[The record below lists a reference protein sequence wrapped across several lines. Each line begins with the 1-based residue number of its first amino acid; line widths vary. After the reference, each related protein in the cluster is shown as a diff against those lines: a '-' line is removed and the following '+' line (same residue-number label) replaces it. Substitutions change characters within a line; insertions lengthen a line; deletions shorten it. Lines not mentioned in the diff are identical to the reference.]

1 MSDTAN
7 LLGTGLL
14 YEDRLPLHWQ
24 PTAAVVAEGGSSH
37 VDEANAEFLRIMA
50 ALEEH
55 PPEPTEERPEI
66 AHEMRRLESKVDLLL
81 SMVGRLLVRQR
92 PLPEAAPLRLS
103 ATGIEWLASSQ
114 APATGEYVLL
124 DLYLC
129 RDFPL
134 PLLLTGK
141 VAQVTEEPAGGRR
154 TTVIFEGLGGTV
166 RDWLDKI
173 VFRQHRR
180 RVAHSRRE
188 ATKEA

>member
-24 PTAAVVAEGGSSH
+24 PTEAAVAEGGSSH
-37 VDEANAEFLRIMA
+37 VDEANAEFLRIMV

-81 SMVGRLLVRQR
+81 SMVSRLLVRQR
-92 PLPEAAPLRLS
+92 PLPDPVPLRLS
-103 ATGIEWLASSQ
+103 GAGIEWLSSQ
-114 APATGEYVLL
+114 APVKGEYLLL

-141 VAQVTEEPAGGRR
+141 VAQVTEEPAGRR

-180 RVAHSRRE
+180 RIAHSRRE
-188 ATKEA
+188 AAKEA

>member
-24 PTAAVVAEGGSSH
+24 LTEAAVVEGGASH

-81 SMVGRLLVRQR
+81 SMVSRLLARQR
-92 PLPEAAPLRLS
+92 PLPDAVPLRLS
-103 ATGIEWLASSQ
+103 ATGIEWLSSP
-114 APATGEYVLL
+114 APAKGKYVLL
-124 DLYLC
+124 DLYLS

-134 PLLLTGK
+134 PLLLTGR
-141 VAQVTEEPAGGRR
+141 VAQVTEEGVSKRV
-154 TTVIFEGLGGTV
+154 TVIFEGLGGTV

-180 RVAHSRRE
+180 RIAHSRRE

>member
-24 PTAAVVAEGGSSH
+24 PTAAAAAEGGSSH

-81 SMVGRLLVRQR
+81 GMVSRLLVRQR
-92 PLPEAAPLRLS
+92 PLPDAVPLRLS
-103 ATGIEWLASSQ
+103 ATGIEWLSSQ
-114 APATGEYVLL
+114 APVMTGEYVLL

-141 VAQVTEEPAGGRR
+141 VAQVKDEPAGRR
-154 TTVIFEGLGGTV
+154 ITVIFEGLGGTA
-166 RDWLDKI
+166 RDWLDKV

-180 RVAHSRRE
+180 RVAYSRRE
-188 ATKEA
+188 AAKEA

>member
-7 LLGTGLL
+7 FPGTGLL
-14 YEDRLPLHWQ
+14 YEDRLPLRWQ
-24 PTAAVVAEGGSSH
+24 PTEAVVAEGGSSH
-37 VDEANAEFLRIMA
+37 VAEANAEFLRIMA

-55 PPEPTEERPEI
+55 PPESSEERPEVT
-66 AHEMRRLESKVDLLL
+66 HEIRRLESKIDLLL
-81 SMVGRLLVRQR
+81 SMVSRLLARER
-92 PLPEAAPLRLS
+92 PLPEPVALRLS
-103 ATGIEWLASSQ
+103 ATGVEWLSSR

-124 DLYLC
+124 DLYLS

-141 VAQVTEEPAGGRR
+141 VARVTEEGVSKRV
-154 TTVIFEGLGGTV
+154 TVIFEGLGGTV
-166 RDWLDKI
+166 RDWLDKV